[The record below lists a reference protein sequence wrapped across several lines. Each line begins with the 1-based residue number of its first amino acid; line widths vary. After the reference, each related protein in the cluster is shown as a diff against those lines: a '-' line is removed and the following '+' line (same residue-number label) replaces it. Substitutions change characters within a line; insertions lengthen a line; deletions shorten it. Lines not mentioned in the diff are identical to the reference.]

1 MMTDERCEEF
11 VGEVLAIF
19 VFPEQRAPATPLSE
33 VEAVAGR
40 GLAGDHP
47 RNPHRAVTLLSRQSW
62 QEAAAPFGGQLPP
75 ETRRA
80 NLLIAG
86 DLSGT
91 IGRRLQIGGAELL
104 IRGETTPC
112 DRMNEARAGLRKM
125 LSVQMRGGVFGP
137 VVKGGL
143 IRVGDRV
150 TASEAPAE
158 SRLQEELRFP
168 AARDEGGG

>member
-1 MMTDERCEEF
+1 MADGRTEEV

-33 VEAVAGR
+33 VEAVAGQ

-47 RNPHRAVTLLSRQSW
+47 RNPHRAVTMLSQQSW
-62 QEAAAPFGGQLPP
+62 EEASAPFAGELPP

-80 NLLIAG
+80 NLLIGG
-86 DLSGT
+86 DLAGT
-91 IGRRLQIGGAELL
+91 VGRRLRVGEAELL
-104 IRGETTPC
+104 VRGETTPC

-125 LSVQMRGGVFGP
+125 LSVRMRGGVFGP

-150 TASEAPAE
+150 TASDSSAE
-158 SRLQEELRFP
+158 SLLQGQLKFP
-168 AARDEGGG
+168 AVRDEGGG

>member
-1 MMTDERCEEF
+1 MTDGRSEEF

-33 VEAVAGR
+33 VEAVAGQ

-47 RNPHRAVTLLSRQSW
+47 RRPYRAVTLLSQQSW
-62 QEAAAPFGGQLPP
+62 EEATAPFGGQLPP

-80 NLLIAG
+80 NLLIGG
-86 DLSGT
+86 DLAGT
-91 IGRRLQIGGAELL
+91 MGRRLRIGEAELV

-112 DRMNEARAGLRKM
+112 DRMNEARPGLRKM
-125 LSVQMRGGVFGP
+125 LSVQMRGGVFGA

-150 TASEAPAE
+150 TAGESPAE
-158 SRLQEELRFP
+158 SRLQEQLVIPP
-168 AARDEGGG
+168 APDRGGG

>member
-1 MMTDERCEEF
+1 MTDEHAEEV

-19 VFPEQRAPATPLSE
+19 VFPEQRGPATPLSE

-47 RNPHRAVTLLSRQSW
+47 RKPHREVTLLSQQSW
-62 QEAAAPFGGQLPP
+62 GEATAPFGGELPP

-80 NLLIAG
+80 NLLIDG
-86 DLSGT
+86 DLAGT
-91 IGRRLQIGGAELL
+91 IGRRLRVGGVELL
-104 IRGETTPC
+104 VRGETVPC
-112 DRMNEARAGLRKM
+112 ERMNEARAGLRKM
-125 LSVQMRGGVFGP
+125 LSVQMRGGVFGQ

-150 TASEAPAE
+150 TATEAPAE
-158 SRLQEELRFP
+158 SRLQEELGFP
-168 AARDEGGG
+168 PARDEAGG

>member
-1 MMTDERCEEF
+1 MSDERSEEF
-11 VGEVLAIF
+11 VGKVLAIF

-33 VEAVAGR
+33 VEAVAGQ

-47 RNPHRAVTLLSRQSW
+47 RKPNREVTLLSEQSW
-62 QEAAAPFGGQLPP
+62 QEAAAPFGGRLPP

-80 NLLIAG
+80 NLLIGG
-86 DLSGT
+86 DLAGT
-91 IGRRLQIGGAELL
+91 VGRRLRVGGVELL
-104 IRGETTPC
+104 IRGETVPC

-125 LSVQMRGGVFGP
+125 LSVQMRGGVFGLI
-137 VVKGGL
+137 VKGGL

-150 TASEAPAE
+150 TARDSAVEPG
-158 SRLQEELRFP
+158 LQDELNFP

>member
-1 MMTDERCEEF
+1 MADGHPEGL

-19 VFPEQRAPATPLSE
+19 VFPEQRAPATALSE
-33 VEAVAGR
+33 VEAVVGR

-47 RNPHRAVTLLSRQSW
+47 RNPHRAVTMLSQQSW
-62 QEAAAPFGGQLPP
+62 QEATAPFAGELPA

-80 NLLIAG
+80 NLLIGG
-86 DLSGT
+86 DLAGT
-91 IGRRLQIGGAELL
+91 IGRRLRVGEAELL

-125 LSVQMRGGVFGP
+125 LSVRMRGGVFGP

-150 TASEAPAE
+150 TASDSAAE
-158 SRLQEELRFP
+158 SLLQGQLEFP
-168 AARDEGGG
+168 AARRAEGGG

>member
-1 MMTDERCEEF
+1 MTDGRSEEF

-19 VFPEQRAPATPLSE
+19 AFPEQRAPATPLPE
-33 VEAVAGR
+33 VEAVAGQ

-47 RNPHRAVTLLSRQSW
+47 RNPHRAVTLLSQQSW
-62 QEAAAPFGGQLPP
+62 EEATAPFGGQLPP

-80 NLLIAG
+80 NLLIGG

-91 IGRRLQIGGAELL
+91 IGRRLRVGEAELL

-112 DRMNEARAGLRKM
+112 DRMNETRTGLRKM

-150 TASEAPAE
+150 TAGDSPAE
-158 SRLQEELRFP
+158 FRLQEELVFL
-168 AARDEGGG
+168 AARDGGGG

>member
-1 MMTDERCEEF
+1 MTDKRSGEF

-19 VFPEQRAPATPLSE
+19 VFREQRAPATPLSE
-33 VEAVAGR
+33 VEAVPGQ

-47 RNPHRAVTLLSRQSW
+47 RNPHRAVTLLSQQSW
-62 QEAAAPFGGQLPP
+62 QEAAAPFGGQLRP

-91 IGRRLQIGGAELL
+91 IGRRLQIGETELL

-150 TASEAPAE
+150 NASDSAAE
-158 SRLQEELRFP
+158 SRLQGELEFP

>member
-1 MMTDERCEEF
+1 MTDDRAEEF

-47 RNPHRAVTLLSRQSW
+47 RKPNREVTLLSQRSW
-62 QEAAAPFGGQLPP
+62 EEATAPFDGKLPP

-80 NLLIAG
+80 NLLIGG
-86 DLSGT
+86 DLAGT
-91 IGRRLQIGGAELL
+91 MGKRLCVGGAELL
-104 IRGETTPC
+104 IRGETVPC
-112 DRMNEARAGLRKM
+112 DRMNEARPGLRKM
-125 LSVQMRGGVFGP
+125 LSVQMRGGVFGLI
-137 VVKGGL
+137 VKGGL

-150 TASEAPAE
+150 TAGDASAGF
-158 SRLQEELRFP
+158 RLQEEPGVP